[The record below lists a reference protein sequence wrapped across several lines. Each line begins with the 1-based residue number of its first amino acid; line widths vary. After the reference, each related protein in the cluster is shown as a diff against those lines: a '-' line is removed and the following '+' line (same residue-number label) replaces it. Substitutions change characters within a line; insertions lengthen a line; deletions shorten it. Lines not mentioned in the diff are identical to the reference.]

1 MDRDRLAIIS
11 KWGTAQ
17 WASMRGAL
25 NGCDNLEISATDIP
39 GVTGYRYEFGN
50 FGHENRADPKLRFV
64 GRFQGEKYVPYVLFK
79 SVFQFTHRELECFGC
94 DQHVANVLLCGELVQ
109 LKWATASEIGNDYFE
124 VERSKDARIWEPM
137 ERIKGA
143 GTVNSNQHYAA
154 TDTDP
159 LTGATYYRLKIVEF
173 SGHTDYS
180 VIRSVSCHRQKLTSS
195 IPIPPPVPL
204 RFHRS

>member
-1 MDRDRLAIIS
+1 M
-11 KWGTAQ
+11 
-17 WASMRGAL
+17 
-25 NGCDNLEISATDIP
+25 
-39 GVTGYRYEFGN
+39 
-50 FGHENRADPKLRFV
+50 

-173 SGHTDYS
+173 SGHNDYS
-180 VIRSVSCHRQKLTSS
+180 VIRSVFLSPAKTYFVYPNPAAGSITFSQKLTGPMK
-195 IPIPPPVPL
+195 IYNATGEQVM
-204 RFHRS
+204 